1 MNKPYFHYVF
11 QINKMVVFNVNYY
24 LLASN
29 RTPHFSTSADLF
41 IRSKRDFAICGQCQ
55 KSVLPKDSL
64 AYQFYTKWNICHLHD
79 LTDEQYNDLCADIEL
94 LRNEYNYI
102 FSKDDNISFLNVVEL
117 SKMKLKFNK
126 KIA

>member
-24 LLASN
+24 LLSSN
-29 RTPHFSTSADLF
+29 RTLHFATSADLF
-41 IRSKRDFAICGQCQ
+41 IRSKRDFATSGQCQ
-55 KSVLPKDSL
+55 ESVLPKDSL
-64 AYQFYTKWNICHLHD
+64 AYQFYTKWDICHLQD
-79 LTDEQYNDLCADIEL
+79 LTDEQYNNLCADIEL

-117 SKMKLKFNK
+117 SKMKLKLNK